1 MSSRLK
7 ERTMYRLVQYRTDH
21 GEKAAMVGPK
31 GRKLMPV
38 LLIEGKGLTVTKV
51 PFSEERYMRDVDTG
65 RKTIK
70 GLARQYRGIGNR
82 LGMTK
87 AAKLFLTN
95 AVKAA

>member
-1 MSSRLK
+1 MYELK
-7 ERTMYRLVQYRTDH
+7 YYRTET
-21 GEKAAMVGPK
+21 GEKTVLVGPP

-38 LLIEGKGLTVTKV
+38 LLIEGSGLTVRKV
-51 PFSEERYMRDVDTG
+51 PLTDQRYMRDAPCG

-70 GLARQYRGIGNR
+70 GIARQYRGIGNR

-87 AAKLFLTN
+87 AAKSFLTN